1 MAWQNGLATRSF
13 GFSNAWDFD
22 DVVSE
27 WPGNELAQDL
37 VREHAGRKYRSQ
49 DVTPLTIG
57 MQRRIL
63 ADAERVAADETSSER
78 REVEAK
84 DLIDALAVSMQ
95 SPVPVTY
102 WEVGYRKEAD

>member
-13 GFSNAWDFD
+13 GFASAWDFD
-22 DVVSE
+22 SVISE

-37 VREHAGRKYRSQ
+37 VREHAARKYQ
-49 DVTPLTIG
+49 EDDVTPLTIG

-63 ADAERVAADETSSER
+63 AAAEDVIADETSSER

-84 DLIDALAVSMQ
+84 DIRDALAVAMD
-95 SPVPVTY
+95 SPTPVVY
-102 WEVGYRKEAD
+102 WEVGQRKE